1 MKKTFSI
8 SEAISFGWNTFKSNW
23 KFWIV
28 VSLIVGMA
36 TGSSSLSGVGSISS
50 SLFKTSTPSV
60 PYESDFDDSTD
71 INTRLNRTP
80 GIDYDGS
87 MLKGSERVLGISD
100 FAVEDYSDR
109 SPLSKIIWL
118 LIPFGI
124 VTFVGFLAFA
134 LTGVLVSFVFRMGYI
149 NLTLDAVRNKDV
161 YYKTILNQVSLKKA
175 QRFLI
180 AGLKVLLII
189 LPFILLSL
197 VPLYIILSV
206 YFISMLMSFGGWGF
220 SDLSLPLPIC
230 ISWFLLFFIPGIILA
245 LKYSMVPF
253 VLVDLDKT
261 PSEAMKMSRKLTKN
275 VKFKLLGFWFVC
287 GLVMMLGLLVFG
299 VGVIPASIVVSLA
312 HAYVYNK
319 LLEQSEPA
327 VIPESPVL
335 SPTPTV
341 EVPLPSSN
349 EVPSVNSGNLLAE
362 NQTLDDSL
370 SINSEN

>member
-28 VSLIVGMA
+28 VSLIVGMSA
-36 TGSSSLSGVGSISS
+36 GSPGFSYTRNINKS
-50 SLFKTSTPSV
+50 KSTNTTTASKITYQNLPNTLLPV
-60 PYESDFDDSTD
+60 DF
-71 INTRLNRTP
+71 N
-80 GIDYDGS
+80 
-87 MLKGSERVLGISD
+87 KVLGVSTVNEKLPISD
-100 FAVEDYSDR
+100 KEL
-109 SPLSKIIWL
+109 SPIIIFL
-118 LIPFGI
+118 LIPFVI
-124 VTFVGFLAFA
+124 VTAVGFLAV
-134 LTGVLVSFVFRMGYI
+134 GVVGFLISIVFRMGYI

-189 LPFILLSL
+189 LPFILLS
-197 VPLYIILSV
+197 VGPLFIALSLQAFPLGSV
-206 YFISMLMSFGGWGF
+206 TPGGWVLAIF
-220 SDLSLPLPIC
+220 A
-230 ISWFLLFFIPGIILA
+230 FLLFSIPGIILA

-335 SPTPTV
+335 SPTPAV

>member
-28 VSLIVGMA
+28 VSLIVGMSAGSPGFSYTRNINKSKSTNTA
-36 TGSSSLSGVGSISS
+36 T
-50 SLFKTSTPSV
+50 TSKITYQNLPNTPLPV
-60 PYESDFDDSTD
+60 DF
-71 INTRLNRTP
+71 N
-80 GIDYDGS
+80 
-87 MLKGSERVLGISD
+87 KVLGVSTVNEKLPISD
-100 FAVEDYSDR
+100 KEL
-109 SPLSKIIWL
+109 SPIIIFL
-118 LIPFGI
+118 LIPFVI
-124 VTFVGFLAFA
+124 VTAVGFLAFA

-175 QRFLI
+175 RRFLI